1 MITSGPA
8 KGEPSGAR
16 GARRGRLPRW
26 AERLIA
32 ISLGLVTAFVA
43 LEIGLRFAGDR
54 FWRPEGRHGHA
65 ASEGLGGARTDCDD
79 CRAVL
84 CIGDSFTY
92 GIGATPGNDYPA
104 QLQRAIDQ
112 EVGPGRVLVYNGG
125 LGGAN
130 SSMILSSLPAHLESV
145 RPDVVVLMAGNT
157 NVALPW
163 GLETHRETG
172 PAHRKAHDQLF
183 HLRTYRL
190 LHYLAEDVRGAR
202 RDRALA
208 RAADQGLI
216 TAADHYIRYRERA
229 AGDSDG
235 LPPLPEAFLEGAELL
250 ALNQLESA
258 QARFLAGVETA
269 PRETAFYWGLGQV
282 YRGYHDVPAA
292 TGWYERGLAVDGRDA
307 GLYFGLGELRLDS
320 GLQSPETRTWFEQGA
335 QADPRFVLN
344 YMGIAST
351 CERGKTDEVKPAL
364 DRCLE
369 EEPDSVL
376 CYQVLLIHHEQH
388 GTIDELDARLA
399 VLGEES
405 AVAREFQGVVRLRP
419 GSEELDEWIHSDVSR
434 MVSLSQE
441 MGAAV
446 VVQEYPMTCP
456 ANRVLREVAAEFDT
470 ALVGNAEAFRRLL
483 RTREVTATDHFVAD
497 GHPSDKGY
505 AIMSDEVLRVLR
517 EEELLLPAQ

>member
-1 MITSGPA
+1 MTASGPA
-8 KGEPSGAR
+8 AGEHPGPTPTK
-16 GARRGRLPRW
+16 RGRLPRW

-32 ISLGLVTAFVA
+32 ISVGLITAFVA
-43 LEIGLRFAGDR
+43 LEIGLRVAGDR
-54 FWRPEGRHGHA
+54 FWRPEGRHGTA
-65 ASEGLGGARTDCDD
+65 ASEHLGEGRPDCED

-104 QLQRAIDQ
+104 QLQRAIDR
-112 EVGPGRVLVYNGG
+112 EVGAGRVLVYNGG

-130 SSMILSSLPAHLESV
+130 TSMILSTLPAHLESV

-163 GLETHRETG
+163 GLETHREAG
-172 PAHRKAHDQLF
+172 PSHRKAPDQLF
-183 HLRTYRL
+183 RLRTYRL

-202 RDRALA
+202 SDRALA
-208 RAADQGLI
+208 RAAERGLI
-216 TAADHYIRYRERA
+216 TTADHYIRYRTRA
-229 AGDSDG
+229 AEDIGG

-250 ALNQLESA
+250 ALNQLASA
-258 QARFLAGVETA
+258 EARFLAGVETD
-269 PRETAFYWGLGQV
+269 PSETAFYWGLGQV
-282 YRGYHDVPAA
+282 YRGYHDAPSA

-320 GLQSPETRTWFEQGA
+320 GLQSPATRTWFERGA
-335 QADPRFVLN
+335 EADPRFVLN
-344 YMGIAST
+344 YMGFAST
-351 CERGKTDEVKPAL
+351 CEEGKTDEVKPAL

-388 GTIDELDARLA
+388 GTIDELDARLS

-419 GSEELDEWIHSDVSR
+419 GSEELDQWIHSDASR
-434 MVSLSQE
+434 MVSLSRD
-441 MGAAV
+441 MGATV

-456 ANRVLREVAAEFDT
+456 ANRVLRDVATEFET
-470 ALVGNAEAFRRLL
+470 ALVGNSEAFRRRL
-483 RTREVTATDHFVAD
+483 RTRDVTSTDHFVAD

-505 AIMSDEVLRVLR
+505 AIMADEVLRVLR
-517 EEELLLPAQ
+517 EEALLVPGR